1 MLLNE
6 RVGVSAF
13 TPALSVLVSVLV
25 LLLGRVARSSV
36 VALALLFP
44 LPVAH
49 ARVVVVSGSCCCC
62 SGGGS
67 GSSSLLGRLALSLAL
82 ASLLSVALLLSPQL
96 AHADALP
103 TCLLQLAQERDAE
116 GEKRGRGQ
124 CWLSGWSCSPAGDSP
139 AGVVG
144 QHGPRHAEQVI
155 HVRDAV
161 TRCKWWHLSEAGPP
175 MQRTNSIIH
184 APDDCEGDIHAAGD
198 DMAPVPGALHP
209 RPVLSAECLAV
220 RMSFA
225 RCQTHRGVPQSTA
238 QWQYRVRYGAAHR
251 VHKAQ
256 VWPNV
261 VSADSNVEH
270 VEDQDRDVV
279 SAHQVHAAH
288 CAGAN
293 EEVSQSAVLCSG
305 GVGSVL

>member
-1 MLLNE
+1 ML
-6 RVGVSAF
+6 VGRCSSPHLPVSSVSMA
-13 TPALSVLVSVLV
+13 PVMLS
-25 LLLGRVARSSV
+25 RSSTSV
-36 VALALLFP
+36 MLRTHVDGDTS
-44 LPVAH
+44 
-49 ARVVVVSGSCCCC
+49 AR
-62 SGGGS
+62 
-67 GSSSLLGRLALSLAL
+67 LQLGNYT
-82 ASLLSVALLLSPQL
+82 PQL
-96 AHADALP
+96 
-103 TCLLQLAQERDAE
+103 
-116 GEKRGRGQ
+116 
-124 CWLSGWSCSPAGDSP
+124 
-139 AGVVG
+139 
-144 QHGPRHAEQVI
+144 
-155 HVRDAV
+155 
-161 TRCKWWHLSEAGPP
+161 
-175 MQRTNSIIH
+175 H